1 MYKRDKTGETGEIEE
16 MDEMTPL
23 VTRPLKTGDLLL
35 CDDLAYGSWGVFSW
49 VIKFMTKS
57 DFSHVGMIVV
67 DPEFTTTPLKGT
79 FVWTSGISDVPDP
92 DDNTKKFGVQLV
104 PYDHFI
110 QTYGGKIYSR
120 RITFDS
126 DDEYNRIF
134 NTDALKEIHRV
145 VYDKPYDMVITDWI
159 EAYCKKDRHPQKT
172 SRFFC
177 SALIGYIYTK
187 LTLFDATVDWSI
199 LYPNFF
205 STENK
210 TFAMLHNAT
219 LTKEHEIL

>member
-1 MYKRDKTGETGEIEE
+1 MDKNDENDENNE
-16 MDEMTPL
+16 MCPL
-23 VTRPLKTGDLLL
+23 VTHPLKTGDLLL
-35 CDDLAYGSWGVFSW
+35 CDDLQYGSWGMFSW
-49 VIKFMTKS
+49 FIKFMTKS

-67 DPEFTTTPLKGT
+67 DPEFTNTPLKGT
-79 FVWTSGISDVPDP
+79 FVWTSGISDIPDP

-110 QTYGGKIYSR
+110 QTYGGKIYLR
-120 RITFDS
+120 RIQFDTER
-126 DDEYNRIF
+126 EYNQIF

-145 VYDKPYDMVITDWI
+145 VYDKPYDVVITDWI

-187 LTLFDATVDWSI
+187 LTLLDATVDWSI
-199 LYPNFF
+199 LYPSYF

>member
-1 MYKRDKTGETGEIEE
+1 
-16 MDEMTPL
+16 
-23 VTRPLKTGDLLL
+23 
-35 CDDLAYGSWGVFSW
+35 
-49 VIKFMTKS
+49 MTKS

-79 FVWTSGISDVPDP
+79 FVWTSGISDVPDA

-110 QTYGGKIYSR
+110 QTYSGKIYSR